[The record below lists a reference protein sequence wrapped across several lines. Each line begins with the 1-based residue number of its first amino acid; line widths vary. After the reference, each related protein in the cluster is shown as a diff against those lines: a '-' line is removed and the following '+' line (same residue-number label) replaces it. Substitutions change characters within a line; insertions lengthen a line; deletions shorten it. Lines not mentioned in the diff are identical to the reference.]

1 MSDTYK
7 TTYDGETSTKVRS
20 YTYDKADRLIA
31 EETAGGAYTTYGYNA
46 DGSLDWEET
55 NGARTNYEYECG
67 RLTRRGEK
75 EFAYDNLGNCTNF
88 GGTEMTWHRGNLL
101 KSIGETSYLY
111 DAQGT
116 RYAKTKGNER
126 TEYFR
131 DGGKIIEEHRGNAR
145 IRYLYDAEGI
155 MGFKVY
161 QEYYYFLKDVQGNVR
176 SVVRA
181 HQNIAQAGFVVDE
194 VARYEYDAWGNAT
207 SSNFNNAKIDGV
219 DVAEFNP
226 IRWKSQYYDTESG
239 LYYINGRYY
248 SPETKRYV
256 DSGNPETALAN
267 AATIYGLNLQN
278 STLTNP
284 VNELYNEYTI
294 ETQTALTYDPPKLT
308 KWQAF
313 WRSKWGNAT
322 AALLLFV
329 ATVLTL
335 EFSLAFPIAA
345 GAIWA
350 GYGMTFGLTAVSLG
364 AGAAIAGYRS
374 SRQGKGFWNGFGEY
388 IHDNWAQEAA
398 ITSALYIVSIGIS
411 LTKYAIANA
420 VSKKSLAKAAIS
432 ARDAKIEWLR
442 QNLSKEDLKKVAT
455 VVGGYNKST
464 KEIAVAVKNFDG
476 LPYCAETL
484 VVEKLGGMESIND
497 IVMTAAIRPSNLK
510 TIPLCKYCR
519 AIYSKRNFLPGVFKR

>member
-1 MSDTYK
+1 
-7 TTYDGETSTKVRS
+7 
-20 YTYDKADRLIA
+20 
-31 EETAGGAYTTYGYNA
+31 
-46 DGSLDWEET
+46 
-55 NGARTNYEYECG
+55 
-67 RLTRRGEK
+67 
-75 EFAYDNLGNCTNF
+75 
-88 GGTEMTWHRGNLL
+88 MTWHRGNLL

-335 EFSLAFPIAA
+335 EFSLAFPIAG

-411 LTKYAIANA
+411 LIKYAIANA

-432 ARDAKIEWLR
+432 ARDAKVEWLR

-519 AIYSKRNFLPGVFKR
+519 AIYSKRNFLPGVF

>member
-1 MSDTYK
+1 
-7 TTYDGETSTKVRS
+7 
-20 YTYDKADRLIA
+20 
-31 EETAGGAYTTYGYNA
+31 
-46 DGSLDWEET
+46 
-55 NGARTNYEYECG
+55 
-67 RLTRRGEK
+67 
-75 EFAYDNLGNCTNF
+75 
-88 GGTEMTWHRGNLL
+88 MTWHRGNLL

-176 SVVRA
+176 SVIRA

-313 WRSKWGNAT
+313 WRSDWGKAT

-364 AGAAIAGYRS
+364 VGAAIAGYRS

-420 VSKKSLAKAAIS
+420 VSKKANQKLTLYHYTNEKGLNGIVNSNKLNPSLKANNLKDARHGNGQYLTDIAPNNTTPTKLAKKLINVPNKYKFTHYIEINVSGLNIIKGRNGVYVILNEEALDLTGRIIS
-432 ARDAKIEWLR
+432 TGI
-442 QNLSKEDLKKVAT
+442 
-455 VVGGYNKST
+455 
-464 KEIAVAVKNFDG
+464 
-476 LPYCAETL
+476 
-484 VVEKLGGMESIND
+484 LGG
-497 IVMTAAIRPSNLK
+497 
-510 TIPLCKYCR
+510 
-519 AIYSKRNFLPGVFKR
+519 